1 MMMSRWLNYSYKK
14 HPSSVVNPANQE
26 LAPGFTIFGDKTKDL
41 SIGVILGKADVNSSE
56 RPKLMEALRETILH
70 RPFSVKCSLFWI
82 K

>member
-14 HPSSVVNPANQE
+14 HPSPVVNPANQF
-26 LAPGFTIFGDKTKDL
+26 GFTIFGDKTKDL

-70 RPFSVKCSLFWI
+70 SPFSVKCSLFWI